1 MRNAVS
7 ILFSFLFILSCIDGR
22 NRIEKQVNEWNNK
35 EILFPGNP
43 VFTSMVKDTV
53 PYRIPKTDYKV
64 VVFVDSVG
72 CISCK
77 LQLPKWKEF
86 MHEVDS
92 LSDGNVPFVFFFQTK
107 DVREL
112 RYILRRDNFSHPVC
126 IDTEDS
132 FYKLNRFPGEMMFQT
147 FLVDSEN
154 RVKVIGNPIH
164 NLSVKDLYLN
174 ELVGIEAISQP
185 VTMIQAD
192 SAEYHYGV
200 VGENMTASRNIILKN
215 TGKEVFRIK
224 GITTSCDCMTAGYD
238 WDEIPPGGKA
248 AMTVEY
254 KAEEPGDFWR
264 TITIY
269 GNIPSKSVTLD
280 FLGTV
285 KKREINKAWKHELRS
300 CKLRISCSTPSLT
313 NPI

>member
-1 MRNAVS
+1 MRNL
-7 ILFSFLFILSCIDGR
+7 IFIIFSFLFLFSCSDDKKH
-22 NRIEKQVNEWNNK
+22 NIEALVKEWNNK

-43 VFTSMVKDTV
+43 VFTRLVKDTV

-112 RYILRRDNFSHPVC
+112 RYILRRDNFPHPVC

-132 FYKLNRFPGEMMFQT
+132 FYRLNRFPREMMFQT

-164 NLSVKDLYLN
+164 NLSVKDLYLKGIA
-174 ELVGIEAISQP
+174 GIEAVSLP
-185 VTMIQAD
+185 VTTIESD
-192 SAEYHYGV
+192 SAEYHYGL
-200 VGENMTASRNIILKN
+200 VGENMTASRKIILKN

-224 GITTSCDCMTAGYD
+224 GTTTSCDCMTAEYD
-238 WDEIPPGGKA
+238 WDEIQPGEKA
-248 AMTVEY
+248 AMTVQY
-254 KAEEPGDFWR
+254 KAEESGDFWR

-269 GNIPSKSVTLD
+269 GNVPGKSVTLD
-280 FLGTV
+280 FWGTV
-285 KKREINKAWKHELRS
+285 RK
-300 CKLRISCSTPSLT
+300 
-313 NPI
+313 

>member
-1 MRNAVS
+1 MEIKHS
-7 ILFSFLFILSCIDGR
+7 IVYGFIKISFICLLFFAMSCQKNERAKIEFLV
-22 NRIEKQVNEWNNK
+22 KEWNNK
-35 EILFPGNP
+35 EIRFPDNP
-43 VFTSMVKDTV
+43 VFTRFVTDTV
-53 PYRIPKTDYKV
+53 PYRIPKSDYKV

-112 RYILRRDNFSHPVC
+112 RYILKRDNFSHPVC
-126 IDTEDS
+126 MDTEDS
-132 FYKLNRFPGEMMFQT
+132 FYRLNRFPGEMMFQT
-147 FLVDSEN
+147 FLVDSAN

-164 NLSVKDLYLN
+164 NLSVKDLYLK
-174 ELVGIEAISQP
+174 EIAGIEAVSLP
-185 VTMIQAD
+185 VTTIQAD
-192 SAEYHYGV
+192 STEYHYGV
-200 VGENMTASRNIILKN
+200 VEKNMTVSRKIILKN

-224 GITTSCDCMTAGYD
+224 GATTSCDCMTAEYD
-238 WDEIPPGGKA
+238 WDEIPPGRKVG
-248 AMTVEY
+248 MTVEY

-269 GNIPSKSVTLD
+269 GNIPEKSFTLD
-280 FLGTV
+280 FWGTV
-285 KKREINKAWKHELRS
+285 RK
-300 CKLRISCSTPSLT
+300 
-313 NPI
+313 

>member
-7 ILFSFLFILSCIDGR
+7 ILFSFLFILSCTDGR
-22 NRIEKQVNEWNNK
+22 NKIEKQVNEWNNK

-53 PYRIPKTDYKV
+53 PYRIPKTGYKV

-132 FYKLNRFPGEMMFQT
+132 FYRLNRFPGEMMFQA

-164 NLSVKDLYLN
+164 NLPVKDLYFKKIT
-174 ELVGIEAISQP
+174 GIEAVSMP
-185 VTMIQAD
+185 VTTIQAD

-200 VGENMTASRNIILKN
+200 VGENMTVSRKIIL
-215 TGKEVFRIK
+215 
-224 GITTSCDCMTAGYD
+224 
-238 WDEIPPGGKA
+238 
-248 AMTVEY
+248 
-254 KAEEPGDFWR
+254 R
-264 TITIY
+264 T
-269 GNIPSKSVTLD
+269 PEMK
-280 FLGTV
+280 
-285 KKREINKAWKHELRS
+285 
-300 CKLRISCSTPSLT
+300 CSA
-313 NPI
+313 

>member
-1 MRNAVS
+1 MKIYSKWLLLSAFLAVCV
-7 ILFSFLFILSCIDGR
+7 SCR
-22 NRIEKQVNEWNNK
+22 ESRHNQMERLVQEWNGK
-35 EILFPGNP
+35 EIRFPSHP
-43 VFTSMVKDTV
+43 VFTRFVTDTV

-92 LSDGNVPFVFFFQTK
+92 RCKGKVSFVFFFQSA
-107 DVREL
+107 DVKEL
-112 RYILRRDNFSHPVC
+112 RYILRRDGFSLPVC
-126 IDTEDS
+126 IDTDDS
-132 FYKLNRFPGEMMFQT
+132 FNSLNHFPGEMMFQT

-164 NLSVKDLYLN
+164 NLSVKELYLK
-174 ELVGIEAISQP
+174 ELTGMKSNPLP
-185 VTMIQAD
+185 VTTVHSD
-192 SAEYHYGV
+192 SVEYHYGT
-200 VGENMTASRNIILKN
+200 VGENQTESRKVVLHN

-224 GITTSCDCMTAGYD
+224 GVTTSCDCMTVEYG
-238 WDEIPPGGKA
+238 WDEIQPGESA
-248 AMTVEY
+248 VLTVKY

-269 GNIPSKSVTLD
+269 GNIPDQSITLD
-280 FLGTV
+280 FG
-285 KKREINKAWKHELRS
+285 ELSESER
-300 CKLRISCSTPSLT
+300 
-313 NPI
+313 

>member
-1 MRNAVS
+1 MNLLSKICGLLFMACISYSCQDTDKAR
-7 ILFSFLFILSCIDGR
+7 ILHLVKKWDG
-22 NRIEKQVNEWNNK
+22 K

-43 VFTSMVKDTV
+43 VFTRYVTDTV
-53 PYRIPKTDYKV
+53 PYRISKTDYKV

-77 LQLPKWKEF
+77 LQLPRWKKF

-92 LSDGNVPFVFFFQTK
+92 LSDGNIPFVFFFQTK
-107 DVREL
+107 NVREL

-132 FYKLNRFPGEMMFQT
+132 FYKLNRFPKEMMFQT

-154 RVKVIGNPIH
+154 HVRVIGNPVH
-164 NLSVKDLYLN
+164 NLSVKDLYLK
-174 ELVGIEAISQP
+174 EIAGIEAVSLP
-185 VTMIQAD
+185 VTTIQTD
-192 SAEYHYGV
+192 SAEYHYGM
-200 VGENMTASRNIILKN
+200 VGENMTASRKIILKN
-215 TGKEVFRIK
+215 TGNEVFRIK
-224 GITTSCDCMTAGYD
+224 GIITSCDCMTVQYD

-248 AMTVEY
+248 AMTIEY

-269 GNIPSKSVTLD
+269 GNVPGKSVTLD
-280 FLGTV
+280 FRGTV
-285 KKREINKAWKHELRS
+285 RK
-300 CKLRISCSTPSLT
+300 
-313 NPI
+313 

>member
-1 MRNAVS
+1 MEIKHS
-7 ILFSFLFILSCIDGR
+7 IVYGLIKISFICLLFFAMSCQKNDR
-22 NRIEKQVNEWNNK
+22 AKVESLVKEWNNK
-35 EILFPGNP
+35 EIRFPENP
-43 VFTSMVKDTV
+43 VFTRFVTDTV

-64 VVFVDSVG
+64 VVFVDSIG

-77 LQLPKWKEF
+77 LQLPRWKEF

-132 FYKLNRFPGEMMFQT
+132 YYKLNRFPKEIMFQT

-164 NLSVKDLYLN
+164 NLSVKDLYLK
-174 ELVGIEAISQP
+174 EIAGIEAVSMP
-185 VTMIQAD
+185 VTTIQAD

-200 VGENMTASRNIILKN
+200 VGENMTASRKIVLKN
-215 TGKEVFRIK
+215 TGNEVFRIK
-224 GITTSCDCMTAGYD
+224 GTTTSCDCMTAEYD

-264 TITIY
+264 TITVY
-269 GNIPSKSVTLD
+269 GNIPEKSFTLD
-280 FLGTV
+280 FWGTV
-285 KKREINKAWKHELRS
+285 RK
-300 CKLRISCSTPSLT
+300 
-313 NPI
+313 

>member
-1 MRNAVS
+1 MEIKHS
-7 ILFSFLFILSCIDGR
+7 IVYGLIKISFICLLFFAMFCQKNDRAKVESLV
-22 NRIEKQVNEWNNK
+22 KEWNNK
-35 EILFPGNP
+35 EIRFPDNP
-43 VFTSMVKDTV
+43 VFTRYATDTV

-107 DVREL
+107 NVREL

-164 NLSVKDLYLN
+164 NLSVKDLYLK
-174 ELVGIEAISQP
+174 EIAGIEAVSLP
-185 VTMIQAD
+185 VTTIQAD

-200 VGENMTASRNIILKN
+200 VGENMTASRKIILKN
-215 TGKEVFRIK
+215 TGKEVFHIK
-224 GITTSCDCMTAGYD
+224 GTTTSCDCMTVEYD
-238 WDEIPPGGKA
+238 WDEIPAGGKA

-269 GNIPSKSVTLD
+269 GNVPGKSVTLD
-280 FLGTV
+280 FWGSV
-285 KKREINKAWKHELRS
+285 RK
-300 CKLRISCSTPSLT
+300 
-313 NPI
+313 

>member
-1 MRNAVS
+1 MKIYSKWLLLSAFLAVCV
-7 ILFSFLFILSCIDGR
+7 SCR
-22 NRIEKQVNEWNNK
+22 ESRHNQMERLVQEWNGK
-35 EILFPGNP
+35 EIRFPSHP
-43 VFTSMVKDTV
+43 VFTRFVTDTV

-92 LSDGNVPFVFFFQTK
+92 LCEGKVSFVFFFQSANVK
-107 DVREL
+107 EL
-112 RYILRRDNFSHPVC
+112 RYILRRDGFSLPVC
-126 IDTEDS
+126 IDADDS
-132 FYKLNRFPGEMMFQT
+132 FNSLNHFQT

-164 NLSVKDLYLN
+164 NLSVKDLYLK
-174 ELVGIEAISQP
+174 ELAGIKSDPLP
-185 VTMIQAD
+185 VTTVHSD
-192 SAEYHYGV
+192 SVEYHYGT
-200 VGENMTASRNIILKN
+200 VGENQTESKKVILHN

-224 GITTSCDCMTAGYD
+224 GVTTSCDCMTVEYG
-238 WDEIPPGGKA
+238 WDEIQPGESA
-248 AMTVEY
+248 VLTVKY

-269 GNIPSKSVTLD
+269 GNIPDQSITLD
-280 FLGTV
+280 FWGTV
-285 KKREINKAWKHELRS
+285 RK
-300 CKLRISCSTPSLT
+300 
-313 NPI
+313 

>member
-1 MRNAVS
+1 MEIKHS
-7 ILFSFLFILSCIDGR
+7 IVYGLIKISFICLLFFAMSCQKNDR
-22 NRIEKQVNEWNNK
+22 AKVESLVKEWNNK
-35 EILFPGNP
+35 EIRFPDNP
-43 VFTSMVKDTV
+43 VFTRYATDTV
-53 PYRIPKTDYKV
+53 PYKIPKTDYKV

-132 FYKLNRFPGEMMFQT
+132 FYRLNRFPGEMMFQA

-164 NLSVKDLYLN
+164 NLPVKDLYFK
-174 ELVGIEAISQP
+174 EITGIEAVSMP
-185 VTMIQAD
+185 VTTIQAD

-200 VGENMTASRNIILKN
+200 VGENMTVSRKIILKN
-215 TGKEVFRIK
+215 TGNEVFRIK
-224 GITTSCDCMTAGYD
+224 GTTTSCDCMTAEYD

-248 AMTVEY
+248 AMTVKY

-269 GNIPSKSVTLD
+269 GNVPGKSVTLD
-280 FLGTV
+280 FWGTV
-285 KKREINKAWKHELRS
+285 RE
-300 CKLRISCSTPSLT
+300 
-313 NPI
+313 

>member
-1 MRNAVS
+1 MEIKHS
-7 ILFSFLFILSCIDGR
+7 IVYGLIKISFICLLFFAMSCQKNDR
-22 NRIEKQVNEWNNK
+22 AKVESLVKEWNNK
-35 EILFPGNP
+35 EIRFPDNP
-43 VFTSMVKDTV
+43 VFTRYATDTV

-77 LQLPKWKEF
+77 LQLLKWKEF

-132 FYKLNRFPGEMMFQT
+132 FYRLNRFPGEMMFQT

-164 NLSVKDLYLN
+164 NLSVKDLYLK
-174 ELVGIEAISQP
+174 EIAGIEAVSLP
-185 VTMIQAD
+185 VTTIQAD

-200 VGENMTASRNIILKN
+200 VGENMTVSRKIILKN
-215 TGKEVFRIK
+215 TGNEVFRIK
-224 GITTSCDCMTAGYD
+224 GTTTSCDCMTVEYD

-269 GNIPSKSVTLD
+269 GNVPGKSVTLD
-280 FLGTV
+280 FWGSV
-285 KKREINKAWKHELRS
+285 RK
-300 CKLRISCSTPSLT
+300 
-313 NPI
+313 

>member
-1 MRNAVS
+1 MKIYSKWLLLSAFLAVCV
-7 ILFSFLFILSCIDGR
+7 SCR
-22 NRIEKQVNEWNNK
+22 ESRHNQMERLVQEWNGK
-35 EILFPGNP
+35 EIRFPSHP
-43 VFTSMVKDTV
+43 VFTRFVTDTV

-92 LSDGNVPFVFFFQTK
+92 LCEGKVSFVFFFQSA
-107 DVREL
+107 DVKEL
-112 RYILRRDNFSHPVC
+112 RYILRRDGFSLPVC
-126 IDTEDS
+126 IDADDS
-132 FYKLNRFPGEMMFQT
+132 FNSLNHFPGEMMFQT

-164 NLSVKDLYLN
+164 NLSVKDLYLK
-174 ELVGIEAISQP
+174 ELTGMKSDPVP
-185 VTMIQAD
+185 VTTVHSD
-192 SAEYHYGV
+192 SVEYHYGT
-200 VGENMTASRNIILKN
+200 VGENQTESKKVILHN

-224 GITTSCDCMTAGYD
+224 GVTTSCDCMTVEYG
-238 WDEIPPGGKA
+238 WDEIQPGESA
-248 AMTVEY
+248 VLTVKY

-269 GNIPSKSVTLD
+269 GNIPDQSITLD
-280 FLGTV
+280 FWGIV
-285 KKREINKAWKHELRS
+285 RK
-300 CKLRISCSTPSLT
+300 
-313 NPI
+313 

>member
-1 MRNAVS
+1 
-7 ILFSFLFILSCIDGR
+7 
-22 NRIEKQVNEWNNK
+22 
-35 EILFPGNP
+35 
-43 VFTSMVKDTV
+43 
-53 PYRIPKTDYKV
+53 
-64 VVFVDSVG
+64 
-72 CISCK
+72 
-77 LQLPKWKEF
+77 
-86 MHEVDS
+86 
-92 LSDGNVPFVFFFQTK
+92 
-107 DVREL
+107 
-112 RYILRRDNFSHPVC
+112 
-126 IDTEDS
+126 
-132 FYKLNRFPGEMMFQT
+132 MMFQT
-147 FLVDSEN
+147 FLVDADN

-164 NLSVKDLYLN
+164 NLSVKELYLK
-174 ELVGIEAISQP
+174 ELVGIEAISQH

-200 VGENMTASRNIILKN
+200 VGENMMVSRKIILKN
-215 TGKEVFRIK
+215 TGKEVFHIK
-224 GITTSCDCMTAGYD
+224 GITTSCDCMTAEYD

-280 FLGTV
+280 FWGTV

>member
-1 MRNAVS
+1 MKIYSKWLLLSAFLAVCV
-7 ILFSFLFILSCIDGR
+7 SCR
-22 NRIEKQVNEWNNK
+22 ESRHNQMERLVQEWNGK
-35 EILFPGNP
+35 EIRFPSHP
-43 VFTSMVKDTV
+43 VFTRFVTDTV

-92 LSDGNVPFVFFFQTK
+92 RCKGKVSFVFFFQSA
-107 DVREL
+107 DVKEL
-112 RYILRRDNFSHPVC
+112 RYILRRDGFSLPVC
-126 IDTEDS
+126 IDADDS
-132 FYKLNRFPGEMMFQT
+132 FNSLNHFPGEMMFQT

-164 NLSVKDLYLN
+164 NLSVKDLYLK
-174 ELVGIEAISQP
+174 ELAGIKSDPLP
-185 VTMIQAD
+185 VTTVHSD
-192 SAEYHYGV
+192 SVEYHYGT
-200 VGENMTASRNIILKN
+200 VGENQTESKKVILHN

-224 GITTSCDCMTAGYD
+224 GVTTSCDCMTVEYG
-238 WDEIPPGGKA
+238 WDEIQPGESA
-248 AMTVEY
+248 VLTVKY

-269 GNIPSKSVTLD
+269 GNIPDQSITLD
-280 FLGTV
+280 FWGTV
-285 KKREINKAWKHELRS
+285 RK
-300 CKLRISCSTPSLT
+300 
-313 NPI
+313 

>member
-1 MRNAVS
+1 MKIYSKWLLLSAFLAVCV
-7 ILFSFLFILSCIDGR
+7 SCR
-22 NRIEKQVNEWNNK
+22 ESRHNQMERLVQEWNGK
-35 EILFPGNP
+35 EIRFPSHP
-43 VFTSMVKDTV
+43 VFTRFVTDTV

-92 LSDGNVPFVFFFQTK
+92 LCEGKVSFVFFFQSA
-107 DVREL
+107 DVKEL
-112 RYILRRDNFSHPVC
+112 RYILRRDGFSLPVC
-126 IDTEDS
+126 IDADDS
-132 FYKLNRFPGEMMFQT
+132 FNSLNHFPGEMMFQT

-164 NLSVKDLYLN
+164 NLSVKDLYLK
-174 ELVGIEAISQP
+174 ELTGMKSDPVP
-185 VTMIQAD
+185 VTTVHSD
-192 SAEYHYGV
+192 SVEYHYGT
-200 VGENMTASRNIILKN
+200 VGENQTESKKVIFYN

-224 GITTSCDCMTAGYD
+224 GVTTSCDCMTVEYG
-238 WDEIPPGGKA
+238 WDEIQPGESA
-248 AMTVEY
+248 VLTVKY

-269 GNIPSKSVTLD
+269 GNIPDQSITLD
-280 FLGTV
+280 FWGTV
-285 KKREINKAWKHELRS
+285 RK
-300 CKLRISCSTPSLT
+300 
-313 NPI
+313 

>member
-1 MRNAVS
+1 MEIKHS
-7 ILFSFLFILSCIDGR
+7 IVYGLIKISFICFLFFAMSCQKNER
-22 NRIEKQVNEWNNK
+22 AKIEFLVKEWNNK
-35 EILFPGNP
+35 EIRFPDNP
-43 VFTSMVKDTV
+43 VFTRFVTDTV

-77 LQLPKWKEF
+77 LQLPRWKEF

-154 RVKVIGNPIH
+154 HVKVIGNPIH
-164 NLSVKDLYLN
+164 NLSVKDLYLK
-174 ELVGIEAISQP
+174 EIAGIEAVSLP
-185 VTMIQAD
+185 VTTILAD

-200 VGENMTASRNIILKN
+200 VGENMTASKKIILKN
-215 TGKEVFRIK
+215 TGNEVFRIK
-224 GITTSCDCMTAGYD
+224 GTTTSCDCMTAEYD

-264 TITIY
+264 TITISPRSPLPWTF
-269 GNIPSKSVTLD
+269 GEQSES
-280 FLGTV
+280 
-285 KKREINKAWKHELRS
+285 EI
-300 CKLRISCSTPSLT
+300 
-313 NPI
+313 

>member
-1 MRNAVS
+1 MKIYSKWLLLSAFLAVCV
-7 ILFSFLFILSCIDGR
+7 SCR
-22 NRIEKQVNEWNNK
+22 ESRHNQMERLVQEWNGK
-35 EILFPGNP
+35 EIRFPSHP
-43 VFTSMVKDTV
+43 VFTRFVTDTV

-92 LSDGNVPFVFFFQTK
+92 LCEGKVSFVFFFQSANVK
-107 DVREL
+107 EL
-112 RYILRRDNFSHPVC
+112 RYILRRDGFSLPVC
-126 IDTEDS
+126 IDADDS
-132 FYKLNRFPGEMMFQT
+132 FNSLNHFPGEMMFQT

-164 NLSVKDLYLN
+164 NLSVKDLYLK
-174 ELVGIEAISQP
+174 ELAGIKSDPLP
-185 VTMIQAD
+185 VTTVHSD
-192 SAEYHYGV
+192 SVEYHYGT
-200 VGENMTASRNIILKN
+200 VGENQTESKKVILHN

-224 GITTSCDCMTAGYD
+224 GVTTSCDCMTVEYG
-238 WDEIPPGGKA
+238 WDEIQPGESA
-248 AMTVEY
+248 VLTVKY

-269 GNIPSKSVTLD
+269 GNIPDQSITLD
-280 FLGTV
+280 FWGIV
-285 KKREINKAWKHELRS
+285 RK
-300 CKLRISCSTPSLT
+300 
-313 NPI
+313 